1 MDYCKIEESLE
12 FSRISI
18 NYFSLLDHLV
28 TIIEV
33 ISDAVLTQMVKGISW
48 RQRNKR
54 KEERGNRENNNL
66 LKNHSSCCSRNTSK
80 VMLHK
85 FWLQPNWSLHI
96 MQNTPLAAAEGKAA
110 LLWCVPWFHFK
121 DYHQPIFFLPLAT
134 TYPLHPLLL

>member
-85 FWLQPNWSLHI
+85 FWLQPNWSLCTSCKTH
-96 MQNTPLAAAEGKAA
+96 
-110 LLWCVPWFHFK
+110 PWQLQKGRQHCFDVCPGFTSK
-121 DYHQPIFFLPLAT
+121 T
-134 TYPLHPLLL
+134 TISLYFSYL